1 MHLKT
6 LSGVI
11 MLLNLTC
18 VLQVTAICRND
29 NPNLFD
35 PFAVEVSPLYYY
47 KHLIDFHCI
56 DAVQLHVHSIP
67 RSPLLHFSK
76 FVYLFSFM
84 CSAIIKNGILLKKK
98 KEKIEYC
105 CKVAIIRS
113 FMVKTL
119 KLINQLEWF
128 EEECMWSL
136 MLQ

>member
-1 MHLKT
+1 M
-6 LSGVI
+6 
-11 MLLNLTC
+11 
-18 VLQVTAICRND
+18 TAICRND

-35 PFAVEVSPLYYY
+35 PFAVEVSPLYYCY

-67 RSPLLHFSK
+67 LSK

-84 CSAIIKNGILLKKK
+84 CSAIIKNGILFKKK

>member
-1 MHLKT
+1 
-6 LSGVI
+6 
-11 MLLNLTC
+11 
-18 VLQVTAICRND
+18 
-29 NPNLFD
+29 
-35 PFAVEVSPLYYY
+35 
-47 KHLIDFHCI
+47 
-56 DAVQLHVHSIP
+56 
-67 RSPLLHFSK
+67 
-76 FVYLFSFM
+76 M
-84 CSAIIKNGILLKKK
+84 CSAIIKNGILFKKK